1 MNNYILDLLQKA
13 LAKFELEQVPTIQ
26 LESPKVAE
34 HGDWSTNLAMLLAK
48 PLRQN
53 PRAIAQQLID
63 AMDVDES
70 ILEAVEIAGPGF
82 INFRFSK
89 EHVIQELLSIIE
101 QGNQY
106 GKTED
111 RKGQKLQIEFVSANP
126 TGPLTVGHGR
136 NAVLGDTI
144 ARLLEW
150 TGAEVHREYY
160 FNDAGRQMRVLGQ
173 SVQAR
178 YMEALDLP
186 HEFPEGGYE
195 GEYIKEIASGIIKEH
210 ADSWSKESWEPFKRV
225 AQEAIFEDISG
236 TLERMNIHMDSY
248 FNEFDLYE
256 NGDIEKVLEALKAKD
271 LVYESEGAIWFRTT
285 TFGKEKDT
293 VLVKSSGEPTYR
305 LPDIAYHANKLERG
319 YDECVDIFGADHIA
333 TDLEISII
341 QHVQADVEEAGSVA
355 IPARRLLETLRQLPN
370 ITVFFEVDERNNVL
384 FKTDK
389 GTYKL
394 VGDDSD
400 DFPEVPDLFD
410 GVTIESDTD
419 VIQQA
424 INKTLFA
431 VSNDDLRPAMM
442 GVYFQLGPNASQFV
456 STDGHRLVKYS
467 TQDITT
473 SEEHSFIVPDKALAL
488 IQKSISDDQTV
499 IRVNQDHVSFKSGDT
514 QLITRLINEQYPN
527 YESVIPRDND
537 KFLTISKDQMLST
550 VKRVSIFSSSTTRQI
565 RLQLDPDKLT
575 IRAEDLDMSSEAK
588 ETIECDYN
596 NESMEIGFNAKYLS
610 DVLQNIDGDE
620 VSFEFSS
627 PNRAG
632 IVKPT
637 HSGENEEMLMLV
649 MPVMLNT
656 YN

>member
-1 MNNYILDLLQKA
+1 MKFSVSSSELNKGLSTVIGAVPNKA
-13 LAKFELEQVPTIQ
+13 TLP
-26 LESPKVAE
+26 
-34 HGDWSTNLAMLLAK
+34 
-48 PLRQN
+48 
-53 PRAIAQQLID
+53 
-63 AMDVDES
+63 
-70 ILEAVEIAGPGF
+70 ILETILFQSEENSI
-82 INFRFSK
+82 K
-89 EHVIQELLSIIE
+89 LS
-101 QGNQY
+101 
-106 GKTED
+106 
-111 RKGQKLQIEFVSANP
+111 
-126 TGPLTVGHGR
+126 
-136 NAVLGDTI
+136 
-144 ARLLEW
+144 
-150 TGAEVHREYY
+150 
-160 FNDAGRQMRVLGQ
+160 
-173 SVQAR
+173 
-178 YMEALDLP
+178 
-186 HEFPEGGYE
+186 
-195 GEYIKEIASGIIKEH
+195 
-210 ADSWSKESWEPFKRV
+210 
-225 AQEAIFEDISG
+225 
-236 TLERMNIHMDSY
+236 
-248 FNEFDLYE
+248 
-256 NGDIEKVLEALKAKD
+256 
-271 LVYESEGAIWFRTT
+271 
-285 TFGKEKDT
+285 
-293 VLVKSSGEPTYR
+293 
-305 LPDIAYHANKLERG
+305 
-319 YDECVDIFGADHIA
+319 A

-473 SEEHSFIVPDKALAL
+473 PEEHSFIVTDKALAL

-537 KFLTISKDQMLST
+537 KFLTIGKDQMLST